1 MMKGISEPETPKDA
15 GFYIY
20 TGASELM
27 AVADALREAGVNVK
41 DAELIF
47 KGKVLSLLALLVQE
61 YKY

>member
-1 MMKGISEPETPKDA
+1 MKGISEPETPKDA

-27 AVADALREAGVNVK
+27 SVADALREAGVNVK

-47 KGKVLSLLALLVQE
+47 KGKVLSLLALLVHE